1 MSETEDNVQI
11 CDPVLL
17 NSFIIKNK
25 RCRVYFHRGRLIW
38 ETDGSPYNRYTL
50 LLADVIAVD
59 YVHSTDKTLCCPSES
74 QGYNQEE
81 SKPAGDSNPGLSQR
95 HTSFIIHYGVRGR
108 NNNKWRHH
116 TVTMNHT
123 DPRQIASWVK
133 TIHNYI
139 NSFTKRPKRIMVF
152 VNPYGGKKKGLQIY
166 EKRVKPLF
174 ELAGVHTTITITQS
188 ANHARDTLLTCSFD
202 NIDAITCVG
211 GDGTFAEVFNGLVL
225 RTAKD
230 KGIDQNDPEA
240 ILPTPSLRVGIIPA
254 GSTDTMAY
262 CFHGTTDVQTAVLL
276 IIFGD
281 SVGLDLCSVHSNAT
295 LLRYYSSVISYGYLG
310 DVVRDSEKF
319 RWMGPKRYDYSGF
332 KKFFANVG
340 YDGEV
345 SLLSDSSDPSKGPK
359 CKDNCERC
367 NKNQHKGQSIKE
379 ASAGVSGTGMDT
391 GVTDASTCTS
401 VSIVLC
407 LFHLASEMG
416 RRASLSRLL
425 EEVRVSEEGQSCADK
440 WPKSPEVSRAV

>member
-1 MSETEDNVQI
+1 
-11 CDPVLL
+11 
-17 NSFIIKNK
+17 
-25 RCRVYFHRGRLIW
+25 
-38 ETDGSPYNRYTL
+38 
-50 LLADVIAVD
+50 
-59 YVHSTDKTLCCPSES
+59 
-74 QGYNQEE
+74 
-81 SKPAGDSNPGLSQR
+81 
-95 HTSFIIHYGVRGR
+95 
-108 NNNKWRHH
+108 
-116 TVTMNHT
+116 MNHT

-166 EKRVKPLF
+166 EKRVMPLF

-188 ANHARDTLLTCSFD
+188 ANHARDTLLSCSFD

-310 DVVRDSEKF
+310 DVVRDSERF

-367 NKNQHKGQSIKE
+367 NKKQHKGQKIKE
-379 ASAGVSGTGMDT
+379 ASAGDWKTFRGKFFMINGANVSCACVRSPNGISPYGHLGDGCIDVLLIKHTNLLNNLRLLLTLTSKEKTLFIVRESSHFEPYPHIYPSQKVSLLNSFLAGVYGTVMEKCISGTGMGS
-391 GVTDASTCTS
+391 GVTDASACTG

-407 LFHLASEMG
+407 LFHLAAEMG
-416 RRASLSRLL
+416 RRASLGRLL
-425 EEVRVSEEGQSCADK
+425 EVRVSEEGQSCADK
-440 WPKSPEVSRAV
+440 WPKSPEVSHAASMVFGQPQVKAI

>member
-17 NSFIIKNK
+17 NSFVIKNK
-25 RCRVYFHRGRLIW
+25 RCRVYFHRGKLIW

-81 SKPAGDSNPGLSQR
+81 SKIAGDSNPGLSQR

-166 EKRVKPLF
+166 EKRVMPLF

-188 ANHARDTLLTCSFD
+188 ANHARDTLLSCSFD

-310 DVVRDSEKF
+310 DVVRDSERF
-319 RWMGPKRYDYSGF
+319 RWMGPKRYDYSELTTVT
-332 KKFFANVG
+332 FA
-340 YDGEV
+340 Y
-345 SLLSDSSDPSKGPK
+345 L
-359 CKDNCERC
+359 
-367 NKNQHKGQSIKE
+367 
-379 ASAGVSGTGMDT
+379 
-391 GVTDASTCTS
+391 
-401 VSIVLC
+401 VLC
-407 LFHLASEMG
+407 NGSCRLAAVGRYLSQHLQHMLFIRCVAILHPFMALVLFE
-416 RRASLSRLL
+416 L
-425 EEVRVSEEGQSCADK
+425 
-440 WPKSPEVSRAV
+440 SPENAVPNGETHSCSVVVCQESEQNTAVPQIQLGCQIFP